1 VCRSPGRIDPR
12 PILGHFLVGCCR
24 KIVDGECPSGVGN
37 LDEDVSGLALVA
49 TGAGPVILWNR
60 RRLITPA
67 LVTVSWFVWG
77 LSGTWQM
84 RDSLPWGSFEGIQWI
99 SLQPYPDYM
108 LQWTVLMIA
117 LFVVAGC
124 ELLTR
129 KARQYILDLRTTS
142 TG

>member
-1 VCRSPGRIDPR
+1 
-12 PILGHFLVGCCR
+12 VGCCR